1 MLGIVTK
8 VNEKLYNYSP
18 LAITMFYINIFYPLN
33 VIIYACKY
41 PLNKIHKT
49 ISKKQFIEIMIAGV
63 IYSVENA
70 ALYWTLLYASVSY
83 YIIGRTFSAF
93 VNILFSKFYIKKD
106 IPNLYYVG
114 LLFLAFSYVLFIV
127 SYSDSNTNKKE
138 TISIVII
145 FLSSITSSIY
155 NNMAEKY
162 FDKIDD
168 VTDKDK
174 MTYQLLFNF
183 CTFITGIPFAFGYAL
198 YYQQFSNIIGS
209 NLIYSVTGIIS
220 QITILFKMYVLSS
233 TLISGNQVLTG
244 IDLLRRITTNI
255 LAYTWFKDALGIE
268 IIFANI
274 CMIIGGLSILLGSKK
289 TKVVVEEDKIEMIV
303 IEK

>member
-1 MLGIVTK
+1 
-8 VNEKLYNYSP
+8 
-18 LAITMFYINIFYPLN
+18 
-33 VIIYACKY
+33 
-41 PLNKIHKT
+41 
-49 ISKKQFIEIMIAGV
+49 MIAGT
-63 IYSVENA
+63 IYSVENV
-70 ALYWTLLYASVSY
+70 ALYWTLLNASVSF

-93 VNILFSKFYIKKD
+93 VNILFSKYYIKKN
-106 IPNLYYVG
+106 IPKLYYVG

-127 SYSDSNTNKKE
+127 AYSDGHTNKKE

-145 FLSSITSSIY
+145 FLSSITTSIY

-183 CTFITGIPFAFGYAL
+183 CTFISGVPFAFGYAL
-198 YYQQFSNIIGS
+198 YNKQFSSVIGL
-209 NLIYSVTGIIS
+209 NLIYSATGIFS

-244 IDLLRRITTNI
+244 IDLLRRLTTNI
-255 LAYTWFKDALGIE
+255 LAYTWFGDALGIE
-268 IIFANI
+268 IIFANV
-274 CMIIGGLSILLGSKK
+274 CMVIGGLLILIGSKQK
-289 TKVVVEEDKIEMIV
+289 NVIAEEDKIEMIV